1 VKRSLRALIAA
12 APLTVALSV
21 VGLPAQA
28 GSPLVAV
35 SAPTGQ
41 VVPGEYIVTVKA
53 GVAESTVAAVAG
65 VAERTAY
72 RHALNG
78 FAAKLTGAQ
87 LRALRHNPNV
97 TVIEPN
103 QLVHAT
109 YVQTPTPS
117 WGLDRIDQ
125 RLLPLDNR
133 YVFNATGAGVTAY
146 VIDTGVSPTHP
157 DFGGRAAVAYD
168 ATGGNGIDCHGHGTH
183 VAGTVGSASYGVAKR
198 VAVRGVKV
206 LNCQGSGTI
215 ADVIEGVDWVTAHAQ
230 RPAVANM
237 SLGGPKNVS
246 LDNAVNRLAS
256 SGVFV
261 SVAAGSSASDA
272 CNFSP
277 SGATG
282 AFAVA
287 ASDQTDR
294 AASFNNRGPCVKL
307 YAPGVL
313 ITSTWLNGGA
323 QTISGSSMAAP
334 HAAGVAAMYKEA
346 FGDQSS
352 RTVSAWL
359 LAVATQGV
367 LTGVPAGT
375 ANRLL
380 YTNLL

>member
-1 VKRSLRALIAA
+1 MRRSLSILIAA

-21 VGLPAQA
+21 VGPPAQA
-28 GSPLVAV
+28 GPPLVAV

-41 VVPGEYIVTVKA
+41 VVPGEYIVTLRA
-53 GVAESTVAAVAG
+53 GIAESAVAAVTA
-65 VAERTAY
+65 VTERTAY
-72 RHALNG
+72 HHALNG
-78 FAAKLTGAQ
+78 FAAKLTDAQ
-87 LRALRHNPNV
+87 LRVLRHNSDV
-97 TVIEPN
+97 TAIEPN

-109 YVQTPTPS
+109 SVQTPTPS

-133 YVFNATGAGVTAY
+133 YVFNATGTGVTAY
-146 VIDTGVSPTHP
+146 VIDTGISPTHP

-168 ATGGNGIDCHGHGTH
+168 ATGGDGIDCNGHGTH

-215 ADVIEGVDWVTAHAQ
+215 ADVIEGVDWVTANAR

-237 SLGGPKNVS
+237 SLGGPKTVS
-246 LDNAVNRLAS
+246 LDNAVNQMAAS
-256 SGVFV
+256 KVFV
-261 SVAAGSSASDA
+261 SVASGSSGSDA

-287 ASDQTDR
+287 ASDRTDR
-294 AASFNNRGPCVKL
+294 VASFNNHGPCVKL
-307 YAPGVL
+307 YAPGVS
-313 ITSTWLNGGA
+313 ITSTWLNGGV
-323 QTISGSSMAAP
+323 QTISGASMAAP
-334 HAAGVAAMYKEA
+334 HVAGVAAMYKET
-346 FGDQSS
+346 FGDQPSP
-352 RTVSAWL
+352 TVSAWL
-359 LAVATQGV
+359 VAVATQGV
-367 LTGVPAGT
+367 LTGVPPDT